1 MHWDMRIQK
10 IKASRIEI
18 NTGQIEGVPS
28 NPRDWTVRELEK
40 LRKSLKE
47 TPELL
52 GMRQPIVVK
61 QGDRYVAIGGNM
73 RVCALKE
80 EGVPEI
86 ECIVLP
92 ENIGAQKIKEII
104 IKDNA
109 SMGAWDVD
117 SLVRDWAGYD
127 LEGFGIPADIIP
139 EGTFS
144 GSGAGSSSGGGSD
157 GSGGVPVDDRVLIEI
172 GFTPE
177 EFSFVNNRLR
187 DLGDTPEDAVYKALG
202 L

>member
-1 MHWDMRIQK
+1 MRWDMRIQK

-40 LRKSLKE
+40 LRKSLRE

-61 QGDRYVAIGGNM
+61 QGERYVAIGGNM

-92 ENIGAQKIKEII
+92 AGLGPAKLKEII
-104 IKDNA
+104 VKDNA

-117 SLVRDWAGYD
+117 SLVRDWKGYD
-127 LEGFGIPADIIP
+127 LEGFGIPASIIP

-144 GSGAGSSSGGGSD
+144 GGAGTSSGGGEM
-157 GSGGVPVDDRVLIEI
+157 GGGTPPVDDRVLIEI

-177 EFSFVNNRLR
+177 EFHFVNNRLR
-187 DLGDTPEDAVYKALG
+187 ELGDTPEDAVYKALG